1 MSTLYIRDVP
11 DDVTATLKQRAADAG
26 MSLSSFVR
34 AELARI
40 AERPTNAQLLDRLHN
55 QERSSR
61 ATRSEILEALETSRR

>member
-26 MSLSSFVR
+26 MSLSSFVK
-34 AELARI
+34 AELTRI

-61 ATRSEILEALETSRR
+61 PTRSEILEALESSRR

>member
-26 MSLSSFVR
+26 MSLSSFVKE
-34 AELARI
+34 ELTRI

-61 ATRSEILEALETSRR
+61 PTRAEILEALEASRR